1 MKLIASCP
9 SLKGWI
15 FIKAIVV
22 GAEKAAG
29 IRRIT
34 GQAIADV

>member
-1 MKLIASCP
+1 MKLIASCS

-15 FIKAIVV
+15 FMKAIVV
-22 GAEKAAG
+22 GAGKTAG

>member
-1 MKLIASCP
+1 MKLIPSCP
-9 SLKGWI
+9 PLKGWI